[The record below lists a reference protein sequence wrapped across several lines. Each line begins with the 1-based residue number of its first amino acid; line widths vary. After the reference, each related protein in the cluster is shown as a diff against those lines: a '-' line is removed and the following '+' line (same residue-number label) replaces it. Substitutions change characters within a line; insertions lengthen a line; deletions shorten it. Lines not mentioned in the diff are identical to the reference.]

1 MGKGIESLGL
11 VPDQISCSSATR
23 TRQTLDRM
31 LKPFGDKPIV
41 DYRISLYDGGVQ
53 AVFDELAHVKA
64 KNRVFMIVGHEPTV
78 SISAQWLASADS
90 DGERLDL
97 LNLGLSPAS
106 IVIMGSNKPFDEWQ
120 VHSGELLAVINVKD
134 FD

>member
-1 MGKGIESLGL
+1 MARL
-11 VPDQISCSSATR
+11 T
-23 TRQTLDRM
+23 
-31 LKPFGDKPIV
+31 
-41 DYRISLYDGGVQ
+41 
-53 AVFDELAHVKA
+53 
-64 KNRVFMIVGHEPTV
+64 
-78 SISAQWLASADS
+78 DS

>member
-1 MGKGIESLGL
+1 MARLRRL
-11 VPDQISCSSATR
+11 R
-23 TRQTLDRM
+23 
-31 LKPFGDKPIV
+31 
-41 DYRISLYDGGVQ
+41 
-53 AVFDELAHVKA
+53 
-64 KNRVFMIVGHEPTV
+64 
-78 SISAQWLASADS
+78 
-90 DGERLDL
+90 RLDL

>member
-1 MGKGIESLGL
+1 MGIKLSKVAKTAKKYDHILIIMRHAKAE
-11 VPDQISCSSATR
+11 
-23 TRQTLDRM
+23 
-31 LKPFGDKPIV
+31 PFGDK
-41 DYRISLYDGGVQ
+41 G
-53 AVFDELAHVKA
+53 
-64 KNRVFMIVGHEPTV
+64 
-78 SISAQWLASADS
+78 DS
-90 DGERLDL
+90 ERERLDL

>member
-1 MGKGIESLGL
+1 MVISPTLSIRALGL
-11 VPDQISCSSATR
+11 A
-23 TRQTLDRM
+23 
-31 LKPFGDKPIV
+31 
-41 DYRISLYDGGVQ
+41 
-53 AVFDELAHVKA
+53 A
-64 KNRVFMIVGHEPTV
+64 
-78 SISAQWLASADS
+78 ASAA
-90 DGERLDL
+90 GARLDL

>member
-1 MGKGIESLGL
+1 M
-11 VPDQISCSSATR
+11 SCFR
-23 TRQTLDRM
+23 R
-31 LKPFGDKPIV
+31 K
-41 DYRISLYDGGVQ
+41 
-53 AVFDELAHVKA
+53 EL
-64 KNRVFMIVGHEPTV
+64 
-78 SISAQWLASADS
+78 
-90 DGERLDL
+90 ERLDL